1 MATSQKGESSGTIG
15 SMSKFAGTLV
25 GTVVV
30 TGKRIIGSAATKPK
44 KKAVKRKPA
53 GSSGK
58 GGTPK
63 KKQAQS
69 PAKKKKKKVAKRKPA
84 GSSGKGGAS
93 KKKQAQSPAKKK
105 KSATPKKKK
114 TARKKKKK
122 AKSKASSH
130 SQSRLI
136 SQVGAETNVPIETQE
151 PQLLIAEAEMADEK
165 FSSASVSPEVDTGKN
180 GTTGTQKPRTG
191 TQKPPVRI
199 IEYSDKPDK
208 ATVPTTS
215 DI

>member
-15 SMSKFAGTLV
+15 SISKLAGTLV

-58 GGTPK
+58 GGAPK
-63 KKQAQS
+63 KKRAQS
-69 PAKKKKKKVAKRKPA
+69 PAKKKK
-84 GSSGKGGAS
+84 GAI
-93 KKKQAQSPAKKK
+93 P
-105 KSATPKKKK
+105 
-114 TARKKKKK
+114 KKKK

-130 SQSRLI
+130 SQNRLI

-165 FSSASVSPEVDTGKN
+165 FGNTSVSPEVDTGKK
-180 GTTGTQKPRTG
+180 GTTG

-199 IEYSDKPDK
+199 IEYSDKPNK
-208 ATVPTTS
+208 ATVSTTS

>member
-15 SMSKFAGTLV
+15 SISKLAGTLV

-58 GGTPK
+58 GGAPK
-63 KKQAQS
+63 KNRAQS

-84 GSSGKGGAS
+84 GSSGKGGAP
-93 KKKQAQSPAKKK
+93 KKKRAQSPAKKK
-105 KSATPKKKK
+105 KGAIP
-114 TARKKKKK
+114 KKKK

-130 SQSRLI
+130 SQNRLI

-165 FSSASVSPEVDTGKN
+165 FGNTSVSPEVDTGKK
-180 GTTGTQKPRTG
+180 GTTG

-199 IEYSDKPDK
+199 IEYSDKPNK
-208 ATVPTTS
+208 ATVSTTS